1 MSFRTVERSSFEE
14 YMASD
19 ADSAEDREDQAAFRD
34 KMLARFP
41 YSVVLKVSF
50 PELDF
55 ADRWCWQEFGPRDG
69 ECPRS
74 PCEYPVCKRTDPHFH
89 TGKWTSNWITKTDY
103 DFGFNEWYF
112 AEPADRDAF
121 VANVDNINWG
131 ENFPKKPRGS

>member
-1 MSFRTVERSSFEE
+1 MSYRTVERSSFEE

-19 ADSAEDREDQAAFRD
+19 ADAADDRDAEAATRNEL
-34 KMLARFP
+34 LARFP

-55 ADRWCWQEFGPRDG
+55 ANRWCWQKFGPRDG
-69 ECPRS
+69 ECPQGR
-74 PCEYPVCKRTDPHFH
+74 CEYPVCDRTDQHSH
-89 TGKWTSNWITKTDY
+89 AGKWTSHWITKTDY

-112 AEPADRDAF
+112 AEGADRDAF

-131 ENFPKKPRGS
+131 ENFPK